1 MARTAPLSRC
11 VHRAS
16 HYGRVL
22 EGPWCGA
29 MARRG
34 SQVHEGRYG
43 HPKASS
49 RRVSVQ
55 ALRPARHG
63 ETPRFRP
70 MGQRLST
77 RATLRPVPGPLPHR
91 PGHRTHAH
99 APGSAPGGL
108 LPSGVL
114 LLPCATE
121 GCACVGQ
128 RSRSKPGASSSSC
141 SGRPAPGWHETCGE
155 RGQGARVGLCASR
168 LLQRRGAYEG
178 SRRETSAHGSR
189 ALGEEGDIVC
199 N

>member
-1 MARTAPLSRC
+1 
-11 VHRAS
+11 
-16 HYGRVL
+16 
-22 EGPWCGA
+22 

-114 LLPCATE
+114 LLPGATE
-121 GCACVGQ
+121 GLRVRG
-128 RSRSKPGASSSSC
+128 
-141 SGRPAPGWHETCGE
+141 PAVALKA
-155 RGQGARVGLCASR
+155 RGFFE
-168 LLQRRGAYEG
+168 LL
-178 SRRETSAHGSR
+178 
-189 ALGEEGDIVC
+189 LGPPSPQVA
-199 N
+199 